1 MNKTLLASFLS
12 VAAVA
17 AATAADEVDP
27 AQLQSFPKNLAR
39 QHLGA
44 NLYQYSPT
52 TQAYTPSQASAA
64 WLDDDITT
72 GWAPLSGKQYYLL
85 AFPEAELVSNFELS
99 GRAANGTISLYA
111 SDEPAPPTAKSWSLL
126 AKDIPYASVNE
137 KRLAKSFAR
146 AAKYLLI
153 ETDLADPAPIYS
165 LNVYGNRP
173 AVAYEIRNREQPI
186 DAKAI
191 FGPYTN
197 EATAFNVTGLYAK
210 SYVKPQEG
218 QGSFADVQKAIDDN
232 PETSVTIGGAQ
243 PAVLE
248 VHSAD
253 AKPISRIAMEVNPG
267 AKGRFDFFLSGDT
280 APTDTSKPTASLVLD
295 GTSSRASVDF
305 PATAANV
312 VTARWTPANG
322 SDAVKVQELNAFGD
336 KTLAVNTVATGPDLV
351 AERDEAG
358 NRIARAHSGR
368 GGKDGKDAKDAKE
381 AANPEGIGAL
391 DQGPYLPGALGFP
404 PTPTLR
410 RIPPV
415 LPPTQPP
422 VSP

>member
-1 MNKTLLASFLS
+1 VTN
-12 VAAVA
+12 
-17 AATAADEVDP
+17 VD
-27 AQLQSFPKNLAR
+27 
-39 QHLGA
+39 
-44 NLYQYSPT
+44 
-52 TQAYTPSQASAA
+52 
-64 WLDDDITT
+64 
-72 GWAPLSGKQYYLL
+72 
-85 AFPEAELVSNFELS
+85 LS
-99 GRAANGTISLYA
+99 GRESKGTFSLYA

-126 AKDIPYASVNE
+126 AKDVPFESVNE
-137 KRLAKSFAR
+137 KRLEKSFAR

-153 ETDLADPAPIYS
+153 ETDITDPAPIYS

-173 AVAYEIRNREQPI
+173 AVGYEIRNREQPI

-191 FGPYTN
+191 FGPYVN
-197 EATAFNVTGLYAK
+197 EATDFNVTGLYSK

-232 PETSVTIGGAQ
+232 PETSVTVGGAQ
-243 PAVLE
+243 PPVLE
-248 VHSAD
+248 VHSAE

-267 AKGRFDFFLSGDT
+267 AKGRFDFFLSSDT
-280 APTDTSKPTASLVLD
+280 APADTSKPTASLVLD
-295 GTSSRASVDF
+295 GSSSRASVDF
-305 PATAANV
+305 PATTASI

-322 SDAVKVQELNAFGD
+322 SDSVKVQEMASFGD
-336 KTLAVNTVATGPDLV
+336 KTLAANTVATGANLV
-351 AERDEAG
+351 AEIDEAG
-358 NRIARAHSGR
+358 NRIARAHSSR
-368 GGKDGKDAKDAKE
+368 GGKDGKDGKDAKDAKE
-381 AANPEGIGAL
+381 APEGIGAL